1 VSATLLVQQ
10 PQTEVARRQGA
21 HRAPIRGTARG
32 PHTVTSLRPELSAG
46 VAVTKAV
53 LTLFSLLTL
62 WLVLYAVVFSGL
74 QEERAQH
81 GLYAALRAQLAAETA
96 PAGGPIKAGKPVALL
111 DAPAIGI
118 HDAVVVEGTSSATLQ
133 KGPGHLANTVLP
145 GQAGVSAILG
155 KSVTFGGPF
164 ASIPK
169 LHMGNPITLTTVQ
182 GVAQYVVTD
191 VRRGGDPLPAPL
203 SAGQGRLT
211 LVAVV
216 GPGWRSG
223 WAPTGLV
230 YVDANLQ
237 GSGQTAPPGRPMQ
250 VPSAQ
255 QAMGS
260 SSGALYSLALW
271 LEATAIVAVAVTWVR
286 SRWGGWQVWLA
297 GAPLVLATVWIVTET
312 STRLL
317 PNLL

>member
-1 VSATLLVQQ
+1 
-10 PQTEVARRQGA
+10 
-21 HRAPIRGTARG
+21 
-32 PHTVTSLRPELSAG
+32 
-46 VAVTKAV
+46 VTKAV
-53 LTLFSLLTL
+53 LTLFSLMMI
-62 WLVLYAVVFSGL
+62 WLVLYAVVLSGL
-74 QEERAQH
+74 QEERTQH

-96 PAGGPIKAGKPVALL
+96 PAGGVIKPGKPVALL
-111 DAPAIGI
+111 DAPDIRL
-118 HDAVVVEGTSSATLQ
+118 HDEVIVEGTSSATLQ

-145 GQAGVSAILG
+145 GQAGVSAVLG

-169 LHMGNPITLTTVQ
+169 LHMGNPITVTTVQ
-182 GVAQYVVTD
+182 GVAHYVVTD

-203 SAGQGRLT
+203 AAGQGRLT

-230 YVDANLQ
+230 YVDASLQ
-237 GSGQTAPPGRPMQ
+237 GIGQTGPPGRPTQ
-250 VPSAQ
+250 VPASQ

-260 SSGALYSLALW
+260 GSTALYSLALW
-271 LEATAIVAVAVTWVR
+271 LETMAIVAVGVTWAR

-297 GAPLVLATVWIVTET
+297 GAPLLLATVWIVTET
-312 STRLL
+312 ATRLL

>member
-1 VSATLLVQQ
+1 MTATLYVQQ
-10 PQTEVARRQGA
+10 PETELARRRGA
-21 HRAPIRGTARG
+21 HRAPSRVIPPG
-32 PHTVTSLRPELSAG
+32 PRTVTRTRPELSAG

-53 LTLFSLLTL
+53 LTLFSLLML

-81 GLYAALRAQLAAETA
+81 GLYAALRAQLASETA
-96 PAGGPIKAGKPVALL
+96 PVGGLIKPGAPLALL
-111 DAPAIGI
+111 DAPDIGL
-118 HDAVVVEGTSSATLQ
+118 HDEVVVEGTSSATLQ

-145 GQAGVSAILG
+145 GQAGVSAIFG

-169 LHMGNPITLTTVQ
+169 LQMGNPITVTTVQ
-182 GVAQYVVTD
+182 GVAHYVVTD

-203 SAGQGRLT
+203 SPAQGRLT

-230 YVDANLQ
+230 YVAANLQ
-237 GSGQTAPPGRPMQ
+237 GTGQTGPPGRPTQ
-250 VPSAQ
+250 VSAAQ

-260 SSGALYSLALW
+260 SSSALYSLALW
-271 LEATAIVAVAVTWVR
+271 LEAMAIVAVGVTWAR

-312 STRLL
+312 ATRLL

>member
-1 VSATLLVQQ
+1 MTATLFVER
-10 PQTEVARRQGA
+10 PETELARRPGA
-21 HRAPIRGTARG
+21 HRAPSRG
-32 PHTVTSLRPELSAG
+32 PAPGPTAVRRVRPELPAG
-46 VAVTKAV
+46 LAVAKAV
-53 LTLFSLLTL
+53 LTLFSLLML

-74 QEERAQH
+74 QEERTQH

-96 PAGGPIKAGKPVALL
+96 PAGGVITPGKPVALL
-111 DAPAIGI
+111 DAPDIGV
-118 HDAVVVEGTSSATLQ
+118 HGVVIVEGTSSATLQ
-133 KGPGHLANTVLP
+133 EGPGHLADTALP
-145 GQAGVSAILG
+145 GQAGVSAIFG

-164 ASIPK
+164 AKIPK
-169 LHMGNPITLTTVQ
+169 FHVGNPITVTTVQ
-182 GVAQYVVTD
+182 GVAHYVVTD

-211 LVAVV
+211 LVAAV
-216 GPGWRSG
+216 GSGWRSG

-237 GSGQTAPPGRPMQ
+237 GIGQTAPPGRPTQ
-250 VPSAQ
+250 VSPAQ

-260 SSGALYSLALW
+260 GSSALYSLALW
-271 LEATAIVAVAVTWVR
+271 LELLAIVAVGVTWAR

-297 GAPLVLATVWIVTET
+297 GAPLVVATVWIVTET
-312 STRLL
+312 ATRLL

>member
-1 VSATLLVQQ
+1 M
-10 PQTEVARRQGA
+10 
-21 HRAPIRGTARG
+21 
-32 PHTVTSLRPELSAG
+32 
-46 VAVTKAV
+46 
-53 LTLFSLLTL
+53 L

-81 GLYAALRAQLAAETA
+81 GLYAALRAQLASETA
-96 PAGGPIKAGKPVALL
+96 PVGGLIKPGAPLALL
-111 DAPAIGI
+111 DAPDIGL
-118 HDAVVVEGTSSATLQ
+118 HDEVVVEGTSSATLQ

-145 GQAGVSAILG
+145 GQAGVSAIFG

-169 LHMGNPITLTTVQ
+169 LQMGNPITVTTVQ
-182 GVAQYVVTD
+182 GVAHYVVTD

-203 SAGQGRLT
+203 SPAQGRLT

-237 GSGQTAPPGRPMQ
+237 GTGQTGPPGRPTQ
-250 VPSAQ
+250 VSAAQ

-260 SSGALYSLALW
+260 SSSALYSLALW
-271 LEATAIVAVAVTWVR
+271 LEAMAIVAVGVTWAR

-312 STRLL
+312 ATRLL